1 VKNSFHTLKERGFDM
16 TEPWAIII
24 AAVIGVIGTVAAGLA
39 GRKPSTQPTQTQT
52 ALAGD
57 QAQIHQVQNL
67 THNTYIQQ
75 NQVVQRSRSDSDEN
89 GFLPLLIVASLAGP
103 VLVTLLTARYWT
115 TLSIVI
121 PIILLLGTLVSGA
134 VLPWKTEPRS
144 QLVAYLA
151 LSTLAAFVAWRAM
164 IRLDISTL
172 DTPPISS
179 LALGSVS
186 EVISAV
192 GIRGITV
199 LLYKWLA
206 VLCGLSAWFF
216 VKLAVLGLILKR
228 RNPAQ
233 GTIRAWFADRFSVP
247 VGVLCVVVIL
257 LAILTFALEPL
268 LFLNLRAS

>member
-1 VKNSFHTLKERGFDM
+1 M

-144 QLVAYLA
+144 QLVACLA